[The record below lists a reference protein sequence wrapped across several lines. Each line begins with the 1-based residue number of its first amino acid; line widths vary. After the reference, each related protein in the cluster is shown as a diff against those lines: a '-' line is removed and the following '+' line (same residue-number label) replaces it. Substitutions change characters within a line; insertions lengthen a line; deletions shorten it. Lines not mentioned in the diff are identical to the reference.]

1 MSAIIC
7 VYHVYILT
15 FHVITRHGIVE
26 TLLSSSTPFLM
37 TRDIE
42 SFLCQGHD
50 SKMGIYDRNYG
61 TS

>member
-1 MSAIIC
+1 

-26 TLLSSSTPFLM
+26 TLLSSSTPSLA
-37 TRDIE
+37 TRDVE

-50 SKMGIYDRNYG
+50 SKLGIYDRDYG